1 MPDDLKKIF
10 DDLSKFLLN
19 FRKKYL
25 QNKKFFTEKT
35 EISRKLLSLSQN

>member
-25 QNKKFFTEKT
+25 HNKKKVTEKT
-35 EISRKLLSLSQN
+35 EISRKLLSLSRK